1 MSELL
6 SEPSQDGF
14 ATVPQSLDMPSLW
27 GWWGIQEAELGRA
40 PRL

>member
-1 MSELL
+1 MSEPL

-14 ATVPQSLDMPSLW
+14 ATVPQGLDMPSLW